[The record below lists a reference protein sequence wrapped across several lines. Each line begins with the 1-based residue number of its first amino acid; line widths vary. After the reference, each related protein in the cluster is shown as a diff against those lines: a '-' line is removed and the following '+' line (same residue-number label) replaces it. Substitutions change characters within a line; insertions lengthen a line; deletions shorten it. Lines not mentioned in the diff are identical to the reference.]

1 MTSSTFIIRILRT
14 DNGTWQGRIGHT
26 QTGEMRPFK
35 SCLEMLRLM
44 DEIIGT
50 KERSEEGIGRNAG
63 EWPTTNKA

>member
-35 SCLEMLRLM
+35 GCLEMLRLM